1 MHFIRA
7 RILDKLVG
15 IRARKPN
22 GGPKPIRLWWFDTR
36 PTDIGIQQTTNSEG
50 VIAQCLRI
58 EAEPRAT
65 GKKAV
70 IRIQFQFSRRYLR
83 ALPISRGSQHQL
95 QHLLDIPLGGDE
107 FGGEPIQQLRMH
119 RRYALRAKVLGGFH
133 DARAEHVLPEP
144 VNRHSRR
151 ERMLR

>member
-22 GGPKPIRLWWFDTR
+22 GGPKPIGLWWFDAR
-36 PTDIGIQQTTNSEG
+36 PADMGIQQTANCEG
-50 VIAQCLRI
+50 VIAQGLRI
-58 EAEPRAT
+58 KAEPRAT

-107 FGGEPIQQLRMH
+107 FGGEPIQ
-119 RRYALRAKVLGGFH
+119 
-133 DARAEHVLPEP
+133 
-144 VNRHSRR
+144 
-151 ERMLR
+151 